1 MTAAIL
7 IAIGVMFIPVAMLN
21 LGKGEPKT
29 TGGMVLVAGI
39 ITVAGAFLQGAVYK
53 DVFTAALLFAFG
65 ILYLTIAHALL
76 AEISDWRSVGQCSF
90 VVAIVCAMYSFLF
103 LIGTATIA
111 QSYYLS
117 FMNAAFTILTIQ
129 VGFLGYGKISGKSV
143 AWSLILITAV
153 CLFLPAF
160 DLMAYGKLPF

>member
-21 LGKGEPKT
+21 MGKGEPKT

-39 ITVAGAFLQGAVYK
+39 ITVIGAFLQGALFK
-53 DVFTAALLFAFG
+53 DVLTAAVLFSFG

-90 VVAIVCAMYSFLF
+90 VVAIICAVYSYLF
-103 LIGTATIA
+103 LVGTEIIA
-111 QSYYLS
+111 SSNYLS
-117 FMNAAFTILTIQ
+117 FMYAAYTILTIQ
-129 VGFLGYGKISGKSV
+129 VGFLGYGKVSGKQV
-143 AWSLILITAV
+143 AWSLLLITTI
-153 CLFLPAF
+153 LFLTAF
-160 DLMAYGKLPF
+160 DLMAYGTLPF